1 VAKKIFSND
10 VKSAVKNDRTFEN
23 KKKEVIMIDFLFVYP
38 E

>member
-1 VAKKIFSND
+1 VVRKIFSND

-23 KKKEVIMIDFLFVYP
+23 EKKEVMIDFLFVYS